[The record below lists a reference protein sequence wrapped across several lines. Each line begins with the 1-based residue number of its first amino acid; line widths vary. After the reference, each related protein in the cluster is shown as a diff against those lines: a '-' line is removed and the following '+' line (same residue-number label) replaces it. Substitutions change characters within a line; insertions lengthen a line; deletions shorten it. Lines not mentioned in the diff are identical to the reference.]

1 MTAVTSQDIK
11 SYLISKYQKL
21 LQHHPDVATS
31 YYRNRD
37 DVPFI
42 GIYEAPQWYIMQGA
56 GLVVNSLE
64 ISQWVDSHWPL
75 PQHLVDLLMDKPMS
89 LNQLQQ
95 MVELQTEV
103 SAGSRRCVGEKLA
116 LPPTLLSSSDPY
128 TISINSWRDFA
139 PIFVQQGVWAHPLV
153 IYAHYLVHQSGHTT
167 LAMIPSHVAHSIV
180 DGIASVMPNKHSI
193 AVVNETDSDGS
204 MLEHYSKYGKGYS
217 QSNYPL
223 NRILQNWVRST
234 DGSNHKLLSEVCT
247 LLWMY
252 YISTPS
258 TWGPYIQS
266 QTKEGRE
273 IVLAQRALYTGYS
286 SFSQELLRVYPQ
298 LILTIADLDT
308 LDQIQMEHELF
319 HHDLID
325 AWQWLLTASGN
336 NISSLVASYQEKFPV
351 AYSPIDQLLV
361 SPRDLEDA
369 RVDVRHLV
377 DGGTLELLIN
387 TANTPLV
394 SPSVLETLQKYSILG
409 KVYGSSLPH
418 RLLTHEDQLNF
429 QATDRRSVV
438 QSHPK
443 DPEYF
448 YPTEQDIYSTYRVKS
463 RQGVEIPVI
472 ESILRLG
479 EVSMN
484 PNQHFQ
490 GMIPQQ
496 GMFQPQA
503 MQQSWNNAPMS
514 EQQAFS
520 EARMGVGDACHGRYL
535 YITGSILDRQ
545 ANQAY
550 PAHPQMDMRYLLKER
565 QRTNAASGVYYAMQ
579 VGGSVV
585 DVLFQD
591 TCQLPNGQVAA
602 VVAIV
607 DPSLNGLP
615 NLSQFMLNSPMIGV
629 PAWLLPGI
637 PMNTT
642 RRYIQQ
648 MGGTPADD
656 TPRANPF
663 MAAAASP
670 AMGGLTASAFLTTN
684 PMQNVGP
691 SGKPKDWIVVQTR
704 EQLEGAAYGT
714 VCDDADGAWIRTE
727 NGISFMS
734 PVRGDRPERF
744 AARYLDRS
752 EAPKVLKQTSMQAR
766 PVTPDP
772 VKVTAPMTTPA
783 FVQEKSSVV
792 DPNRPTTPYKSFIEY
807 TTEEE
812 RGYILEKEYA
822 RANGTSPNPIVGFDN
837 DTQADVTLGDV
848 MSDGKYLEATGK
860 FSWYSNKSTYDRQR
874 WKTQYEAS
882 RWMYW
887 AMRDEAKRKQ
897 ELEVAT
903 SVGEATPIM
912 RTLPTAKDAQEAR
925 DAVIQN
931 TANSMKTVDDI
942 MMEKMGYNVPD
953 SIFDAEEAAG
963 EAVVNTTQPTSDI
976 PYEMK
981 RNVPAS
987 MEYDPPSIKFGTQD
1001 LDSEEEDISS
1011 QVEIT
1016 STEEGD
1022 FEIIVRDVYK
1032 DHGGPYSMAT
1042 PAVSRSKR
1050 LSLARAVSTGE
1061 QIFLVLDRTD
1071 GDDYIAGTFP
1081 EGLHVSVDDTLA
1093 HMRAAR
1099 NPEVAKL
1106 ERSPIPGAP
1115 SFKVERHLTD
1125 LGGEVVDRQDLLD
1138 RLADESDD
1146 TAEFDVQEEGL
1157 DVHYDYSV
1165 VVADEQNDI
1174 TPVASSVEHAVS
1186 ILESSDMASGVNSD
1200 GTSYISGIYAGTF
1213 DTYKVVGDSNMADL
1227 VDWLNGEIS
1236 KGKIDTDA
1244 SSFLKWLNEYG
1255 QASVAKQRK
1264 SDVALPMCG
1273 MLDKSM
1279 ARGAEN
1285 YKRFSR
1291 LITLLTQRINKVL
1304 RTQYGYD
1311 LQISN
1316 YAEQGVW
1323 LRKEMKSAKY
1333 NASGQGASWIK
1344 TETAVIEQFLKDLR
1358 TDTAACSE
1366 NEEFVG
1372 ILAGDNSSV
1381 VYTRK
1386 SIVISLAARYEDLD
1400 LQLSTVARSVPED
1413 CNEVTA
1419 ELISSLQ
1426 SLIDPITVD
1435 YMSAPTEMMDIYVH
1449 LCDGVIIELHLHP
1462 TMVLNSND
1470 QHLWMASLVTTI

>member
-1 MTAVTSQDIK
+1 MTTITSQDIK

-21 LQHHPDVATS
+21 LRRHPDVAMS
-31 YYRNRD
+31 YYRNQD
-37 DVPFI
+37 DVPLI
-42 GIYEAPQWYIMQGA
+42 GTHEAPQWYIMQGT
-56 GLVVNSLE
+56 GLVVNA
-64 ISQWVDSHWPL
+64 IGIHQWVDSHWPL
-75 PQHLVDLLMDKPMS
+75 PQHLIDLLMDKPMS

-103 SAGSRRCVGEKLA
+103 STGSRRCVGEKLA
-116 LPPTLLSSSDPY
+116 LPPTHLSSSDPY
-128 TISINSWRDFA
+128 TISINSWRDFVST
-139 PIFVQQGVWAHPLV
+139 FMQQGVWAHPLV
-153 IYAHYLVHQSGHTT
+153 IYAHYLVHQGHTT
-167 LAMIPSHVAHSIV
+167 LSMIPSHVAHSIV
-180 DGIASVMPNKHSI
+180 DGISSVMPNKHSI

-204 MLEHYSKYGKGYS
+204 MFEHYSKYGKSYS
-217 QSNYPL
+217 QNSYPL
-223 NRILQNWVRST
+223 NRLLLNWVRST

-286 SFSQELLRVYPQ
+286 AFSQELLRVYPQ

-325 AWQWLLTASGN
+325 SWQWLLTATSD
-336 NISSLVASYQEKFPV
+336 NISSRVASYQEKFPV
-351 AYSPIDQLLV
+351 AYSPVDQLLV
-361 SPRDLEDA
+361 SPKDLEDA
-369 RVDVRHLV
+369 RVDIRHLV
-377 DGGTLELLIN
+377 DGGTVELLIN

-394 SPSVLETLQKYSILG
+394 SPNALDKLQKYSILG
-409 KVYGSSLPH
+409 KVYGSSLPY
-418 RLLTHEDQLNF
+418 RLITHEDQLKF
-429 QATDRRSVV
+429 QAVDRKSIV
-438 QSHPK
+438 QPHPK
-443 DPEYF
+443 DHEYF
-448 YPTEQDIYSTYRVKS
+448 YPNAEDVYSVYRVKS
-463 RQGVEIPVI
+463 RQGVEIPVT

-479 EVSMN
+479 ERSMN

-490 GMIPQQ
+490 GMTPQQ

-503 MQQSWNNAPMS
+503 MQQSWNNTPMT
-514 EQQAFS
+514 EQQAFA

-545 ANQAY
+545 VNQVY
-550 PAHPQMDMRYLLKER
+550 PAHPQMDMQYRLKER
-565 QRTNAASGVYYAMQ
+565 QRASAASGVYYAMQ
-579 VGGSVV
+579 VGGSVI

-607 DPSLNGLP
+607 DPNLNGLP

-629 PAWLLPGI
+629 PVWLLPGI

-642 RRYIQQ
+642 RRYILQ

-656 TPRANPF
+656 TPRSNPF
-663 MAAAASP
+663 IAAAASP
-670 AMGGLTASAFLTTN
+670 QMGGLTSSAFLTTN
-684 PMQNVGP
+684 PMQNIGS

-704 EQLEGAAYGT
+704 EQLESSAYGT

-727 NGISFMS
+727 NGVSFMS

-752 EAPKVLKQTSMQAR
+752 ETTKVSKQPAMMQR
-766 PVTPDP
+766 PVTPEP
-772 VKVTAPMTTPA
+772 VKVTEMVTTHTA
-783 FVQEKSSVV
+783 VQDKPSVV
-792 DPNRPTTPYKSFIEY
+792 DSNRPRTPYKSFIEY
-807 TTEEE
+807 TTEEA

-822 RANGTSPNPIVGFDN
+822 RANGTNPNPIVGFDN

-848 MSDGKYLEATGK
+848 MSNSKYLEATGK

-887 AMRDEAKRKQ
+887 AMRDEARRKQ

-903 SVGEATPIM
+903 AGVEISPVA
-912 RTLPTAKDAQEAR
+912 RTLLEANDAQKAR
-925 DAVIQN
+925 DAVIRN
-931 TANSMKTVDDI
+931 GDNNAKSVDDL
-942 MMEKMGYNVPD
+942 MMEKMGFNVPD
-953 SIFDAEEAAG
+953 SIFDTDDAVSEE
-963 EAVVNTTQPTSDI
+963 VVNSTKLTL
-976 PYEMK
+976 
-981 RNVPAS
+981 NVPPTVKA
-987 MEYDPPSIKFGTQD
+987 DAPLSIDFGIR
-1001 LDSEEEDISS
+1001 DSSDRGEDISS

-1016 STEEGD
+1016 STAEGD
-1022 FEIIVRDVYK
+1022 FEIIVHDVYK
-1032 DHGGPYSMAT
+1032 DHSGPFAMTT

-1050 LSLARAVSTGE
+1050 LTLARAVSTGE
-1061 QIFLVLDRTD
+1061 KIFLVLDRTYED
-1071 GDDYIAGTFP
+1071 NHIAGTFP
-1081 EGLHVSVDDTLA
+1081 EGLNVSVDDTIA

-1099 NPEVAKL
+1099 NPEVIKL
-1106 ERSPIPGAP
+1106 RNSPIPGAP

-1125 LGGEVVDRQDLLD
+1125 LSGEVVDRQDLLD
-1138 RLADESDD
+1138 RLDDETDT
-1146 TAEFDVQEEGL
+1146 TAEFDIQEEGL

-1165 VVADEQNDI
+1165 KVSDSQDEI
-1174 TPVASSVEHAVS
+1174 TLVTSSIEHAVS
-1186 ILESSDMASGVNSD
+1186 ILESSDLASGVNSD

-1213 DTYKVVGDSNMADL
+1213 DNYKVVGDSNMAGM
-1227 VDWLNGEIS
+1227 VDWINSEIS

-1244 SSFLKWLNEYG
+1244 SSFLKWLMEYG

-1264 SDVALPMCG
+1264 SDVSLPMSG
-1273 MLDKSM
+1273 VLDKSM

-1291 LITLLTQRINKVL
+1291 FVTLLTQRINKVL

-1311 LQISN
+1311 LQITN

-1323 LRKEMKSAKY
+1323 LRKQMKSEKY
-1333 NASGQGASWIK
+1333 NVSGQSASWIK
-1344 TETAVIEQFLKDLR
+1344 TETAIIEQFLKDLK
-1358 TDTAACSE
+1358 TDTVACSE
-1366 NEEFVG
+1366 NEEFVNV
-1372 ILAGDNSSV
+1372 LTGDNSSV

-1386 SIVISLAARYEDLD
+1386 SIVIDLAARYEDLD
-1400 LQLSTVARSVPED
+1400 LQLSTVARSIPDD

-1419 ELISSLQ
+1419 ELVSSLQ
-1426 SLIDPITVD
+1426 TLIDPITED
-1435 YMSAPTEMMDIYVH
+1435 YMSAPTEMVDIYVH

-1462 TMVLNSND
+1462 TMVLNSNGR
-1470 QHLWMASLVTTI
+1470 HLWMASLVTTI